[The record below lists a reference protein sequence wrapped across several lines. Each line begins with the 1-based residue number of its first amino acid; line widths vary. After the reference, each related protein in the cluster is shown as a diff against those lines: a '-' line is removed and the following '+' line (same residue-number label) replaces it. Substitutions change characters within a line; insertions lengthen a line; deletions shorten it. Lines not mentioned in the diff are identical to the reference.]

1 MQNQMLRFILFIVFS
16 FIFVA
21 SAHAMR
27 AGDYYYFISDRC
39 EEKGPEDPEQNAAAT
54 SDIRLFDIVPAG
66 ISDYYVKMNTKALV
80 DYAEEGQSYLDDLAK
95 EQVYTA
101 GQSSDKPEE
110 SQHDFMLQREAIGLA
125 ELIRTLNVF
134 SQRQSDTGHYYKK
147 LLTLTEDTARFKAVT
162 RVRLTETKVENTL
175 YLSTFTS
182 EYFTLDENG
191 NTADTPFIS
200 VDHAKAMTRHLHQ
213 ADSPY
218 TPFIKEGVCAKKWM
232 PANSTDDF

>member
-1 MQNQMLRFILFIVFS
+1 MLRFILFIVFS